1 MAQIGIEWHRF
12 CCIDTPS
19 CTADIRVKMSH
30 ILEVISITWLFLVSW
45 VAETRDLILGILRD
59 KDFEG
64 TLIVVSHVIEGMD
77 FLNRVIEI

>member
-1 MAQIGIEWHRF
+1 MLLYGCRAG
-12 CCIDTPS
+12 
-19 CTADIRVKMSH
+19 TADIRVKMSH